1 MVKEILT
8 SAGFVEDE
16 TFTESSFIQP
26 PEDTSYAVYL
36 DDIDRRGA
44 DNLNLITDHSVTIE
58 LYEYY
63 KDPETEAKIEAEF
76 DKRGIAY
83 HKEPRYWLEDEQLW
97 QVLYTFNHTNKGV

>member
-8 SAGFVEDE
+8 GAGFVEDE

-44 DNLNLITDHSVTIE
+44 DNLNLITEHNVTIE

-76 DKRGIAY
+76 DKRAIEY
-83 HKEPRYWLEDEQLW
+83 HKEPRYWLETEQLW
-97 QVLYTFNHTNKGV
+97 LVTYTFNNTSKGD